1 MCKYCENDGYYK
13 RNKSL
18 ISKTLKNNVDI
29 DLAINVKDKKLVAS
43 IVNLTMNVEDNNW
56 FLPTKKINFC
66 PMCRKE
72 ARRVKVLKKG
82 KYQKENIITC
92 EKCGCEFQ
100 YYDTEIIVDMTTP
113 DEESFL
119 GGFGVHK
126 YLKCPT
132 CNAICTIS
140 TDFIEH
146 KSIFTEIKE
155 WWKDLFYASTS
166 KEDKQ

>member
-1 MCKYCENDGYYK
+1 MCRYCNANILDA
-13 RNKSL
+13 
-18 ISKTLKNNVDI
+18 
-29 DLAINVKDKKLVAS
+29 LAINKRDEAVIINKDIDTGKFFIDGLE
-43 IVNLTMNVEDNNW
+43 VNI
-56 FLPTKKINFC
+56 PINYC
-66 PMCRKE
+66 LMCRKE

-100 YYDTEIIVDMTTP
+100 YHDTEIIVDMTTP

>member
-1 MCKYCENDGYYK
+1 MCEYCNALYYVEVQQLAK
-13 RNKSL
+13 PLLAPLTHTEEIRQEL
-18 ISKTLKNNVDI
+18 INITG
-29 DLAINVKDKKLVAS
+29 INHLRIKA
-43 IVNLTMNVEDNNW
+43 NY
-56 FLPTKKINFC
+56 C

-72 ARRVKVLKKG
+72 ARKVKVLKKG

>member
-1 MCKYCENDGYYK
+1 MCKCCDYIKELQEIENRTEKIPGIKY
-13 RNKSL
+13 
-18 ISKTLKNNVDI
+18 ILKARLTTI
-29 DLAINVKDKKLVAS
+29 TRKKGIRKDKG
-43 IVNLTMNVEDNNW
+43 IINW
-56 FLPTKKINFC
+56 KAFDINYC

-155 WWKDLFYASTS
+155 WWKNLFYASTS
-166 KEDKQ
+166 KEDK

>member
-1 MCKYCENDGYYK
+1 MCKYCEKG
-13 RNKSL
+13 
-18 ISKTLKNNVDI
+18 
-29 DLAINVKDKKLVAS
+29 
-43 IVNLTMNVEDNNW
+43 
-56 FLPTKKINFC
+56 KKIEEVENDNIYFTIFGRFLRVHGRVLSIPLGRTVPIEYC

-72 ARRVKVLKKG
+72 AGRVKVLKKG

>member
-1 MCKYCENDGYYK
+1 M
-13 RNKSL
+13 
-18 ISKTLKNNVDI
+18 
-29 DLAINVKDKKLVAS
+29 
-43 IVNLTMNVEDNNW
+43 
-56 FLPTKKINFC
+56 
-66 PMCRKE
+66 
-72 ARRVKVLKKG
+72 KVLKKG

-113 DEESFL
+113 DEEGFF

-155 WWKDLFYASTS
+155 WWKNLFYASTS

>member
-1 MCKYCENDGYYK
+1 MCEYCEKGKRIEEVENDNIYFTIFG
-13 RNKSL
+13 RILRVHGRVLSIPL
-18 ISKTLKNNVDI
+18 GRTVQ
-29 DLAINVKDKKLVAS
+29 INY
-43 IVNLTMNVEDNNW
+43 
-56 FLPTKKINFC
+56 C

-72 ARRVKVLKKG
+72 VRKMKILKKG
-82 KYQKENIITC
+82 NYPKENIMIC
-92 EKCGCEFQ
+92 KKCGCEFQ
-100 YYDTEIIVDMTTP
+100 YYNTEIIIDMTTP

-155 WWKDLFYASTS
+155 WWKNLFYASTS
-166 KEDKQ
+166 KEDK

>member
-1 MCKYCENDGYYK
+1 MCEYCEKGKRIEEAENDNIYFHIYGK
-13 RNKSL
+13 HLRVTGRVLSIPL
-18 ISKTLKNNVDI
+18 GRDVI
-29 DLAINVKDKKLVAS
+29 INY
-43 IVNLTMNVEDNNW
+43 
-56 FLPTKKINFC
+56 C

-72 ARRVKVLKKG
+72 AGRVIILKKG
-82 KYQKENIITC
+82 EYPKENVITC

-100 YYDTEIIVDMTTP
+100 YYDTEITVNTTTP
-113 DEESFL
+113 DEEGFF

-155 WWKDLFYASTS
+155 WWKNLFYASTS

>member
-1 MCKYCENDGYYK
+1 MCEYCNALYYVEVQQLAK
-13 RNKSL
+13 PLLAPLTHTEEIRQEL
-18 ISKTLKNNVDI
+18 INITG
-29 DLAINVKDKKLVAS
+29 INHLRIKA
-43 IVNLTMNVEDNNW
+43 NY
-56 FLPTKKINFC
+56 C

-72 ARRVKVLKKG
+72 ARKVKVLKKG

-119 GGFGVHK
+119 SGFGVHK